1 MYFGVKMLQI
11 TYLTEYPFS
20 IAFGGK
26 EVQMKSYEDYINCND
41 HGFKV
46 TKLDYWEKNA
56 FDDVAIIHIFGFTN
70 WYYNLISAIK
80 AKNQN
85 VKIVISPTHY
95 YTNKVKIFIASRL
108 YKLCILPNY
117 ITYKKFILDNSDTI
131 IVNSESEMK
140 QYVKYFG
147 KHLKNKIAII
157 PNA

>member
-85 VKIVISPTHY
+85 VKI
-95 YTNKVKIFIASRL
+95 FIASRL